1 MYRFASIQWEIV
13 YSRCTG
19 SLDLDLQKKINI
31 QNCVNSTRNCGHY
44 MYGFF
49 GFGEN
54 LNIQNS
60 EYSIGNCVQYM
71 CELFGFTEN
80 LNFMDSLNV

>member
-1 MYRFASIQWEIV
+1 
-13 YSRCTG
+13 
-19 SLDLDLQKKINI
+19 
-31 QNCVNSTRNCGHY
+31 

-71 CELFGFTEN
+71 YELFGFTEN